1 MLQCQVAVWDPQPA
15 ACRLQ
20 GGELIYT
27 LETLQQPWC
36 CGVCGSAGSKLV
48 SCSFKPKASVAG
60 VHDSLGRVLCCAV
73 LCCAVLCCA
82 VLCCAVLCCAV
93 LCCAVLCCAARLCCR
108 LVCAT
113 QTSASVVASGP
124 SRATWWLLTMSEWHW
139 LHNQYTMTNVE

>member
-93 LCCAVLCCAARLCCR
+93 LCCAVLCCAVLCCQVVLPSGVR
-108 LVCAT
+108 YTDLRIGGGQRPIKGYLV
-113 QTSASVVASGP
+113 VVDY
-124 SRATWWLLTMSEWHW
+124 E
-139 LHNQYTMTNVE
+139 